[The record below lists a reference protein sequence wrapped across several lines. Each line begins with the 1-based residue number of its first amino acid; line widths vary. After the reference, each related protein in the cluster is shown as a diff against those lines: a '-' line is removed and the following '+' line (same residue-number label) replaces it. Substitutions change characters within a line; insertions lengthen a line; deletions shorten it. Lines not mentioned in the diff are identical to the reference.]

1 LVETLLIE
9 TIESSR
15 QTVRNIFSV
24 PDEGIF
30 QGKSNDNFEL
40 LKAWAGTTLA
50 YAIVQTGASNLL
62 STTFLL
68 LLVISAIVCGLGF
81 VFHELAHR
89 IVARRFGAEAHFVAN
104 NGWLLISIVVAFASF
119 FIAAPGAVWHR
130 GYLTERQGGLIA
142 LAGPATNLV
151 FALLFLLALP
161 ILAFTDIAT
170 TNVNIAGINL
180 YTLVFILC
188 SIGYS
193 LNAFIGLFNM
203 IPAGPFDGA
212 KVLAWSPLYFGITV
226 AIGILLTFALRP
238 ELVWRFLGT
247 PLPF

>member
-1 LVETLLIE
+1 
-9 TIESSR
+9 
-15 QTVRNIFSV
+15 VRNIFSV

-50 YAIVQTGASNLL
+50 YAILQTGAGNLL
-62 STTFLL
+62 SFAFLIGL
-68 LLVISAIVCGLGF
+68 FIAGVVCGLAF

-104 NGWLLISIVVAFASF
+104 NGWLLISIVVAFAGF

-161 ILAFTDIAT
+161 ILALTDMPTMSTA
-170 TNVNIAGINL
+170 IAGINL
-180 YTLVFILC
+180 YNLVFILC

-226 AIGILLTFALRP
+226 TIGILLTFVLKP
-238 ELVWRFLGT
+238 VLIWRFLGA
-247 PLPF
+247 PIPF

>member
-1 LVETLLIE
+1 M
-9 TIESSR
+9 
-15 QTVRNIFSV
+15 RNIFSV
-24 PDEGIF
+24 PDEGVF
-30 QGKSNDNFEL
+30 QGKSNDNIEL

-50 YAIVQTGASNLL
+50 YAILISRGDFLSFIFVINLL
-62 STTFLL
+62 
-68 LLVISAIVCGLGF
+68 ISGIVCGLAF

-104 NGWLLISIVVAFASF
+104 NGWLLISIVVAFAGF

-161 ILAFTDIAT
+161 ILSFTDLAT
-170 TNVNIAGINL
+170 TSTTIAGVHL
-180 YTLVFILC
+180 YSLAFLLC

-226 AIGILLTFALRP
+226 AIGILLTFVLKP
-238 ELVWRFLGT
+238 ELVWRFLGS
-247 PLPF
+247 PIPF

>member
-1 LVETLLIE
+1 MKATTDKLATKNN
-9 TIESSR
+9 ESSR
-15 QTVRNIFSV
+15 QIVRNIFSV

-30 QGKSNDNFEL
+30 RGKSNDNFEL

-50 YAIVQTGASNLL
+50 FAVVQAGAQNILSFRFVIALL
-62 STTFLL
+62 M
-68 LLVISAIVCGLGF
+68 SAVVCGLAF

-104 NGWLLISIVVAFASF
+104 NGWLLISIVVAFAGL

-161 ILAFTDIAT
+161 VLYF
-170 TNVNIAGINL
+170 AGIAL
-180 YTLVFILC
+180 PSWVVQLC
-188 SIGYS
+188 YGGFK
-193 LNAFIGLFNM
+193 LNAWIGLFNM

-226 AIGILLTFALRP
+226 AVGIALAFVIEP
-238 ELVWRFLGT
+238 VAVWSLVGL
-247 PLPF
+247 

>member
-1 LVETLLIE
+1 VNKL
-9 TIESSR
+9 
-15 QTVRNIFSV
+15 FSV

-30 QGKSNDNFEL
+30 RGQSNDNFEL

-50 YAIVQTGASNLL
+50 YAILQTGASNLL
-62 STTFLL
+62 SSAFAISLL
-68 LLVISAIVCGLGF
+68 LAGVVCGLAF

-104 NGWLLISIVVAFASF
+104 NGWLLLSIVIAFAGI

-142 LAGPATNLV
+142 LAGPATNLA
-151 FALLFLLALP
+151 FALLFLLAPL
-161 ILAFTDIAT
+161 LYF
-170 TNVNIAGINL
+170 AGIGL
-180 YTLVFILC
+180 PGWALLLC
-188 SIGYS
+188 YS
-193 LNAFIGLFNM
+193 GFKLNAWIGLFNM

-226 AIGILLTFALRP
+226 AVGILLAFAVDPAPVWSLLGVPLR
-238 ELVWRFLGT
+238 
-247 PLPF
+247 

>member
-1 LVETLLIE
+1 
-9 TIESSR
+9 
-15 QTVRNIFSV
+15 VRNIFSV

-50 YAIVQTGASNLL
+50 YAILQTIGQDLLTSGVTALLNFLTFDFVRNLL
-62 STTFLL
+62 
-68 LLVISAIVCGLGF
+68 VSAVVCGLAF

-104 NGWLLISIVVAFASF
+104 NGWLLISIVVAFAGF

-151 FALLFLLALP
+151 FALLFLIALP
-161 ILAFTDIAT
+161 VLFL
-170 TNVNIAGINL
+170 AGIAL
-180 YTLVFILC
+180 PSWVLLLC
-188 SIGYS
+188 YS
-193 LNAFIGLFNM
+193 GFKLNAWIGLFNM

-226 AIGILLTFALRP
+226 AVGILLAFVVEPVT
-238 ELVWRFLGT
+238 VWGLLGVSIRRF
-247 PLPF
+247 

>member
-1 LVETLLIE
+1 M
-9 TIESSR
+9 
-15 QTVRNIFSV
+15 RNIFSI

-50 YAIVQTGASNLL
+50 YAILQTGAQNIL
-62 STTFLL
+62 SFAFVIG
-68 LLVISAIVCGLGF
+68 LLVAGVVCGLAF

-104 NGWLLISIVVAFASF
+104 NGWLLVSIVVAFAGF

-130 GYLTERQGGLIA
+130 GYLTDRQGGLIA

-151 FALLFLLALP
+151 VSVLFLIPLSIMLIGIDAGRITETEMIRL
-161 ILAFTDIAT
+161 LLTFFAT
-170 TNVNIAGINL
+170 G
-180 YTLVFILC
+180 F
-188 SIGYS
+188 S
-193 LNAFIGLFNM
+193 LNAWIGLFNM

-212 KVLAWSPLYFGITV
+212 KVLAWSPKWFGITV
-226 AIGILLTFALRP
+226 AIGIFLAFIFERIAPTLFSWAA
-238 ELVWRFLGT
+238 RF
-247 PLPF
+247 F

>member
-1 LVETLLIE
+1 
-9 TIESSR
+9 
-15 QTVRNIFSV
+15 VRNIFSV
-24 PDEGIF
+24 PNEGVF

-50 YAIVQTGASNLL
+50 YAILISGGNFLSLTFLINLL
-62 STTFLL
+62 
-68 LLVISAIVCGLGF
+68 ISAIVCGLAF

-104 NGWLLISIVVAFASF
+104 NGWLLISIVVAFAGF

-161 ILAFTDIAT
+161 VLYF
-170 TNVNIAGINL
+170 AGIAL
-180 YTLVFILC
+180 PSWAVLLC
-188 SIGYS
+188 YS
-193 LNAFIGLFNM
+193 GFKLNAWIGLFNM

-226 AIGILLTFALRP
+226 AVGIALAFAVNPLVAWSLLGVPVRGF
-238 ELVWRFLGT
+238 
-247 PLPF
+247 

>member
-1 LVETLLIE
+1 
-9 TIESSR
+9 
-15 QTVRNIFSV
+15 VRNIFSV

-30 QGKSNDNFEL
+30 QGRSNDNFEL

-50 YAIVQTGASNLL
+50 YAILQTGAQNILTFGFVIALL
-62 STTFLL
+62 
-68 LLVISAIVCGLGF
+68 ISAVVCGLAF

-104 NGWLLISIVVAFASF
+104 NGWLLISIVVAFAGF

-130 GYLTERQGGLIA
+130 GYLTDRQGGLIA

-161 ILAFTDIAT
+161 ILGLTNMAT
-170 TNVNIAGINL
+170 TSTTIVGIDV
-180 YTLVFILC
+180 YTLAFILC
-188 SIGYS
+188 SIGFK
-193 LNAFIGLFNM
+193 LNAWIGLFNM

-226 AIGILLTFALRP
+226 AVGILLAFVIEPVAIWSLLGVSRP
-238 ELVWRFLGT
+238 RF
-247 PLPF
+247 